1 MIQYERKQLILE
13 QLRGSE
19 VAHIEEL
26 VDTTG
31 ASPSTV
37 RRDIDALVKSGKIIA
52 LRGGA
57 IKLNDRPSELPTSEK
72 RLINR
77 DAKQAIAAA
86 AAELVHDG
94 DTVYIDSGTTTLQMM
109 PLLRHRRIHV
119 ITSNT
124 QIFTMAPG
132 DRVRVTIL
140 AGDWIASIGSIAGS
154 LTERLLSEL
163 YFDKAFIGASGCSAK
178 AGINTFDIREA
189 TKKRIVHDNS
199 EDSFVLLDSSKFGK
213 STLCKAFELSET
225 NLITDAYHEL
235 LASMKS
241 YIVAGSEQPANPSG
255 KQPEPTERG
264 GPRAWSHQISD
275 VDL

>member
-1 MIQYERKQLILE
+1 MSKMIQYERKQLILE
-13 QLRGSE
+13 QLRGAE
-19 VAHIEEL
+19 LAHIEEL
-26 VDTTG
+26 VETTG

-37 RRDIDALVKSGKIIA
+37 RRDIDALIKSGKVIA

-57 IKLNDRPSELPTSEK
+57 VKLNDRPAELPTSAK
-72 RLINR
+72 VLINQE
-77 DAKQAIAAA
+77 AKQAIAIAA
-86 AAELVHDG
+86 ASLVSNG

-109 PLLRHRRIHV
+109 PLLRNRRIHV

-132 DRVRVTIL
+132 EKMRITIL

-163 YFDKAFIGASGCSAK
+163 YFDKAFIGASGCSTK

-199 EDSFVLLDSSKFGK
+199 QEAYVLLDSSKFGK

-225 NLITDAYHEL
+225 RMITDEYNEL
-235 LASMKS
+235 LAGMKS
-241 YIVAGSEQPANPSG
+241 YIVAGPDHAQ
-255 KQPEPTERG
+255 Q
-264 GPRAWSHQISD
+264 SD
-275 VDL
+275 DTRHDQDSD

>member
-1 MIQYERKQLILE
+1 MSKMIQYERKQLILD

-19 VAHIEEL
+19 LAHIEEL

-37 RRDIDALVKSGKIIA
+37 RRDIDALVRSGQVIA

-57 IKLNDRPSELPTSEK
+57 IKLNDRPYELPTSAK
-72 RLINR
+72 QLINR
-77 DAKQAIAAA
+77 EAKQAIAAA
-86 AAELVHDG
+86 AAELVNDG

-109 PLLRHRRIHV
+109 PLLRTRRIHV

-124 QIFTMAPG
+124 QIFSMAPG
-132 DRVRVTIL
+132 DKVRITIL

-163 YFDKAFIGASGCSAK
+163 FFDKAFIGASGCSLK

-199 EDSFVLLDSSKFGK
+199 EESYVLLDSSKFGK

-225 NLITDAYHEL
+225 SLITDEYHEL
-235 LASMKS
+235 LAGTKS
-241 YIVAGSEQPANPSG
+241 YIVAGPDGVNDSSDQIRDQGESG
-255 KQPEPTERG
+255 
-264 GPRAWSHQISD
+264 
-275 VDL
+275 

>member
-163 YFDKAFIGASGCSAK
+163 YFDKAFIGASGCG
-178 AGINTFDIREA
+178 AGRHQHVRHPRSNEEA
-189 TKKRIVHDNS
+189 HCSRQQRRPFRPLGQQQVRQVHALQSLRTQRD
-199 EDSFVLLDSSKFGK
+199 
-213 STLCKAFELSET
+213 
-225 NLITDAYHEL
+225 
-235 LASMKS
+235 
-241 YIVAGSEQPANPSG
+241 QPHH
-255 KQPEPTERG
+255 RRL
-264 GPRAWSHQISD
+264 PRAARQHEVLHRGRFRAARESVWQAA
-275 VDL
+275 